1 MKYTDFIAQKLKAN
15 ILSGFTISHDQ
26 LNSIMLPHQ
35 KDLVAI
41 ALKTGRYCIWADTGL
56 GKALM
61 GLEWSRHVCD
71 RTNKPVLIVAPLGV
85 AHQIVEVEAVK
96 FGYEAKFIESDS
108 DVFQGINVTNYEKL
122 DRFDLS
128 VFSGVVL
135 DESSCLKSYQ
145 GKVRNFIIE
154 SFANTPYKLACSATP
169 APNDHTELGN
179 QCEFVGALT
188 MDEMLAEYF
197 VHDGGS
203 TQDWRLKKHAQD
215 KFWQFV
221 SSWAAYISNP
231 AQLGYDGDAYVLP
244 PIEYKEYIV
253 GEWSDLTREGELL
266 KHQATGLSEQREIR
280 KLSINERCQKVLEII
295 NQNPDESWLVWCETN
310 DESALI
316 SKMVTG
322 IVEVKGADPEN
333 HKKDSLIGFSK
344 GEIKRLISKAKI
356 AGFGMNFQ
364 ICHNVIYVGLTHSH
378 EQFYQSVR
386 RVYRFGQTNTVNVHI
401 IQHVLD
407 GAIIS
412 NLQKKEKAAKE
423 LADSLTK
430 KLMLGVAREQK
441 DYCPTVTMKLPKWV
455 QSVDVDEIAA

>member
-1 MKYTDFIAQKLKAN
+1 MKYTDFIAQKLKTN
-15 ILSGFTISHDQ
+15 ISSGFVVTHDQ
-26 LNSIMLPHQ
+26 LNPVMLPHQ

-61 GLEWSRHVCD
+61 GLEWSRHVCNH
-71 RTNKPVLIVAPLGV
+71 TNKPVLIVAPLGV

-96 FGYEAKFIESDS
+96 FGYEAKFIESDD
-108 DVFQGINVTNYEKL
+108 DVFVGINVTNYEKL

-135 DESSCLKSYQ
+135 DEASILKAQTGST
-145 GKVRNFIIE
+145 RNFIIQ

-231 AQLGYDGDAYVLP
+231 AQLGYDGADYVLP

-253 GEWSDLTREGELL
+253 GNWSDLTKGDELL

-280 KLSINERCQKVLEII
+280 KLSIDERCEKVLEII
-295 NQNPDESWLVWCETN
+295 NQDPDKSWLVWCETN

-316 SKMVTG
+316 SKMVPD
-322 IVEVKGADPEN
+322 IIEVKGADSET
-333 HKKDSLIGFSK
+333 HKKDALIGFGR
-344 GEIKRLISKAKI
+344 GEIKRLVSKPKI
-356 AGFGMNFQ
+356 AGFGMNLQ
-364 ICHNVIYVGLTHSH
+364 VCHNVIYVGLTHSH

-386 RVYRFGQTNTVNVHI
+386 RVYRFGQKNIVRVHI

-407 GAIIS
+407 GAIIA
-412 NLQKKEKAAKE
+412 NLQKKEKAAQE

-430 KLMLGVAREQK
+430 KLMLGTVRHSK
-441 DYCPTVTMKLPKWV
+441 DYTPTVTMRVPVWL
-455 QSVDVDEIAA
+455 